1 MPSYELKNL
10 GFAYAGSAARVLQG
24 ISAAVRTGD
33 FVVLCGPTGSGK
45 TTLLRML
52 KPEVQ
57 PEGETDGSV
66 YYDGSPLAEV
76 ETWRSVREIGMVFQD
91 PDAQIVMETA
101 AQELAFG
108 LENLGFDSGSIQR
121 RLAEVSSYFG
131 LESWLPEPIHQL
143 SGGQKQLLN
152 LASVLMLRPRVLL
165 LDEPTAQLDPV
176 AAREFLQSVHRLN
189 QELSTTVIMSEHR
202 LEEVFPLA
210 TQVLMMGSG
219 QVSCQGRPEEVARRV
234 WTLPDQRFREYL
246 PSVSRLFLNLNGRAG
261 AIAGNGADPPHSL
274 AGTASSVVRFHQT
287 GDSLPL
293 TVRDARIWLDNL
305 DGTQIQYR
313 GQEPPEADTVSGK
326 PGLLQGRRIDFQY
339 QRDQVPVLQALD
351 LELHAEDFLVLLGG
365 NGSGKTTLLKVLAG
379 ILRPRRGQ
387 VLLDGQSIHRMPA
400 PERTRRLG
408 YLAQNP
414 ALYFC
419 RDSVQEQLWQRVEN
433 LGLSRKDPRVDEV
446 ISLFDLGEVM
456 ERHPHDLSG
465 GQQQKVALALVLLSR
480 PQLLLLDEPTRGL
493 DPIWKLQLARIL
505 QELQRQGSGI
515 LMVSHDI
522 EFTAR
527 FARRCALLFHGRVVA
542 PDTPRDFF
550 RQNYFYTTVVQRAL
564 GDRLPRA
571 LALED
576 VTLS

>member
-1 MPSYELKNL
+1 MSRYRLENL
-10 GFAYAGSAARVLQG
+10 NFSYAGTPARVLRE
-24 ISAAVRTGD
+24 ISSTIATGD

-57 PEGETDGSV
+57 PEGETSGSI
-66 YYDGSPLAEV
+66 YYDGAPLAAV
-76 ETWRSVREIGMVFQD
+76 QTYRSVREIGMVFQD

-108 LENLGFDSGSIQR
+108 LENLGFDSGFIQR

-189 QELSTTVIMSEHR
+189 QELSTTVIISEHR

-210 TQVLMMGSG
+210 TQVLMLDRG
-219 QVSCQGRPEEVARRV
+219 QVSCQGPPEEVARRV
-234 WTLPDQRFREYL
+234 WNLQDQRFREYL
-246 PSVSRLFLNLNGRAG
+246 PSVSRLFLNLNGQAG
-261 AIAGNGADPPHSL
+261 VFSGNGPDSRFSPADPARSAIKCHPEGHR
-274 AGTASSVVRFHQT
+274 V
-287 GDSLPL
+287 PL

-305 DGTQIQYR
+305 DVTRIQYR
-313 GQEPPEADTVSGK
+313 SEEPPEGVPVPAN

-379 ILRPRRGQ
+379 ILRPQRGR
-387 VLLDGQSIHRMPA
+387 VLLDGQSIHKMSA

-433 LGLSRKDPRVDEV
+433 LGLSRNDPRVDEV
-446 ISLFDLGEVM
+446 ISLFDLAEVM

-465 GQQQKVALALVLLSR
+465 GQQQKLALALVLLSR
-480 PQLLLLDEPTRGL
+480 PQLLLLDEPTKGL

-527 FARRCALLFHGRVVA
+527 FARRCALLFQGRVVA

-550 RQNYFYTTVVQRAL
+550 RQNHFYTTVVQRAL
-564 GDRLPRA
+564 GDRLPRV